1 MRPLMVLLAM
11 LASAGVYAQTYPAHP
26 IRLVIPFA
34 PGGSTDLGG
43 RLVALGMTEILGQ
56 SIVVDNRAGAG
67 GVLGTDVVAKAA
79 PDGYTLA
86 MATSGTFG
94 INPSLYPSL
103 PYDPQ
108 RAFDPV
114 GQISSGALTFV
125 IAAERPQKTLAEFAQ
140 WAQSHSGTVN
150 FASSGSGTPPHLLAV
165 LFNQTLNIRATH
177 IPFKGGAPALAAT
190 MAGQTDYD
198 LDVVPTSL
206 QQMRAGRIRI
216 LAVTTPARVA
226 MLPEVPTVAE
236 AGYGGLTTT
245 IWNGLVAPAGTPR
258 PVIERLNAALV
269 SVLRRAEVRQRFAD
283 LGIEPAAASPE
294 SFGALLQEELARW
307 APLVKQSGATVD

>member
-1 MRPLMVLLAM
+1 M
-11 LASAGVYAQTYPAHP
+11 
-26 IRLVIPFA
+26 
-34 PGGSTDLGG
+34 
-43 RLVALGMTEILGQ
+43 
-56 SIVVDNRAGAG
+56 
-67 GVLGTDVVAKAA
+67 
-79 PDGYTLA
+79 
-86 MATSGTFG
+86 
-94 INPSLYPSL
+94 
-103 PYDPQ
+103 
-108 RAFDPV
+108 
-114 GQISSGALTFV
+114 
-125 IAAERPQKTLAEFAQ
+125 
-140 WAQSHSGTVN
+140 
-150 FASSGSGTPPHLLAV
+150 
-165 LFNQTLNIRATH
+165 LFNQTLNIRAAH

-269 SVLRRAEVRQRFAD
+269 SVLRRAAVRQRFAD

-294 SFGALLQEELARW
+294 SFGALLQEEMARW
-307 APLVKQSGATVD
+307 APLVRQSGATVD